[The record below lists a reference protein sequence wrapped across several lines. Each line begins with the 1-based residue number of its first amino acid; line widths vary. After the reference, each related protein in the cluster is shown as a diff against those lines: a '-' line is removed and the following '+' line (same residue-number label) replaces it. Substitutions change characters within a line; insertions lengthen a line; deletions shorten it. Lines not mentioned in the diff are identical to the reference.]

1 MTGHDSS
8 RSGTWTG
15 PFKGVLASAALLVS
29 QGSPVLAS
37 EETAGPPDPIVYASD
52 ADPVVVSDSDLVTQS
67 PDGSAYAAQATDEA
81 LVESAAAAVE
91 AVIVPPAPSVPEPAA
106 PAPEAA
112 PSEAVVVEQPAVEA
126 RPAEGPS
133 STDLP
138 PEDGALEAISFRGLL
153 PGVSTRS
160 EAETQWGPAVTTSAD
175 GSQLDYAMDDFRA
188 VRLIFSGDLLEN
200 IVVALEEPLTASQL
214 SGALGLGGVRTAE
227 VRDGEG
233 LPAAFIYPERGV
245 VMKLLQDPAFGELP
259 DAVEVNPLA
268 GPIDAQVSAVVI
280 QPIKA
285 DGFLLRAQ
293 ETSLLRPT
301 ERIADLEQ
309 ALLLDPNSTT
319 ARLLLSETK
328 LATGQ
333 AVAAE
338 RLAAEAAEID
348 PANPA
353 YRLQQA
359 RCLRELARYD
369 VAVRLVRELLKES
382 DVEPVVRAQALYEM
396 GCLASFGPEKLA
408 QQSVG
413 LHNKAIAIADKL
425 VNSGSPEV
433 RLAAEQLLVD
443 AHLAIAAEIARGDWS
458 GKNES
463 VAQWVSRSS
472 AIIEHLIE
480 DNREHLGRRLTIAR
494 TSLAA
499 ARRLEPL
506 IDPALW
512 VEEAEATAQQIAT
525 ATDDEQHLRQVAW
538 DLGMVYFLAAQIEYS
553 RGVPD
558 EAFRLGRLADEKLSA
573 VADTRDELPDT
584 AYVLGELY
592 FHMGA
597 VYAVHFDDHEAA
609 CQWYDRA
616 ADYLLNP
623 MPVTTIATPSRHGE
637 ALVSMGVSF
646 WQTGQKE
653 RATELTEAGLRL
665 VENAVEGGLLE
676 PEAVDVPY
684 GNLAFMYSQLG
695 RSLPAKRVDVAN
707 RGASGGVQRR

>member
-1 MTGHDSS
+1 MAEEN
-8 RSGTWTG
+8 
-15 PFKGVLASAALLVS
+15 GVGL
-29 QGSPVLAS
+29 
-37 EETAGPPDPIVYASD
+37 PDPIVYASD
-52 ADPVVVSDSDLVTQS
+52 AEPAVVTSTDLITQS
-67 PDGSAYAAQATDEA
+67 PDGSAYAIQASDAVRAIDASDDASEIAASDHNAGQIDAGDHGQEQLAMTT
-81 LVESAAAAVE
+81 VETV
-91 AVIVPPAPSVPEPAA
+91 VPPAPTSDPVPPTPDAA
-106 PAPEAA
+106 EA
-112 PSEAVVVEQPAVEA
+112 SSD
-126 RPAEGPS
+126 EGPGTDYVTAEES
-133 STDLP
+133 SDERAD
-138 PEDGALEAISFRGLL
+138 EDVLEAISFRGLL
-153 PGVSTRS
+153 PGVSTRT
-160 EAETQWGPAVTTSAD
+160 ETETQWGPAVTTSAD
-175 GSQLDYAMDDFRA
+175 GSQLDYEMDDFRA

-214 SGALGLGGVRTAE
+214 SGALGLTGVRIAE
-227 VRDGEG
+227 VQDGEG

-268 GPIDAQVSAVVI
+268 GAFDAQVSAIVI

-293 ETSLLRPT
+293 ETSLLRPS

-309 ALLLDPNSTT
+309 ALLLDPNSTI

-328 LATGQ
+328 LACGQ
-333 AVAAE
+333 AIEAE

-348 PANPA
+348 PANA
-353 YRLQQA
+353 AHRLQQA

-369 VAVRLVRELLKES
+369 VAVKLVRGLLEES
-382 DVEPVVRAQALYEM
+382 DVEPIVRAQALYEM
-396 GCLASFGPEKLA
+396 GRLASFGPEKLA

-425 VNSGSPEV
+425 ATAGSDGV
-433 RLAAEQLLVD
+433 RVAAEQLLAE

-463 VAQWVSRSS
+463 VAQWVSRAS
-472 AIIEHLIE
+472 ALVEHMIEG
-480 DNREHLGRRLTIAR
+480 NRDHLGERLSVAR

-512 VEEAEATAQQIAT
+512 VEEAESAAQQIAT
-525 ATDDEQHLRQVAW
+525 TTEDEQLLRQTAW

-646 WQTGQKE
+646 WQTGQQE

-684 GNLAFMYSQLG
+684 GNLAFMYGELG
-695 RSLPAKRVDVAN
+695 RSLPAKRVDVAS
-707 RGASGGVQRR
+707 RSAAGGSQRR